1 MTADCVP
8 FPLTCTLPGGLLLD
22 LSGQAPARKRAR
34 YVHLDQLSDEELVE
48 KARTEPALASD
59 CLGIL
64 YRRFYPKVAYW
75 CLRVCGDR
83 DEAADLAQEVFVRVH
98 SRLGSFRG
106 ESRFSTWLYQVT
118 RSVAINRGESNR
130 RRSSPLTDL
139 DSAPEM
145 ADPLPDAQEALAR
158 AEAAGELRA
167 AMEELEPLEAKV
179 LYLHFA
185 DGLTLPRITELLG
198 LDNRSGAKAYIVSA
212 TRKLRRRFGVVKE
225 AARVAE

>member
-1 MTADCVP
+1 VAAFVELSRQGSLRHAAEVLHVTEQ
-8 FPLTCTLPGGLLLD
+8 GLRNRLLA
-22 LSGQAPARKRAR
+22 LEERLKVELYHKR
-34 YVHLDQLSDEELVE
+34 
-48 KARTEPALASD
+48 
-59 CLGIL
+59 
-64 YRRFYPKVAYW
+64 
-75 CLRVCGDR
+75 
-83 DEAADLAQEVFVRVH
+83 
-98 SRLGSFRG
+98 RG
-106 ESRFSTWLYQVT
+106 
-118 RSVAINRGESNR
+118 A

-145 ADPLPDAQEALAR
+145 ADPLPDAQEVLAR

-179 LYLHFA
+179 LYMHFA

>member
-1 MTADCVP
+1 M
-8 FPLTCTLPGGLLLD
+8 D
-22 LSGQAPARKRAR
+22 LEK
-34 YVHLDQLSDEELVE
+34 LSDEELVE
-48 KARTEPALASD
+48 KARTQPALASE

-75 CLRVCGDR
+75 CLRVCGSR
-83 DEAADLAQEVFVRVH
+83 EEAADLAQEVFLRVH

-130 RRSSPLTDL
+130 RRTAPLTEL
-139 DSAPEM
+139 EAAPEV
-145 ADPLPDAQEALAR
+145 ADPLPDAQEVLAR

-167 AMEELEPLEAKV
+167 AMEELEPLEARV

-185 DGLTLPRITELLG
+185 NGLTLPCITELLR
-198 LDNRSGAKAYIVSA
+198 LENRSGAKAFIVSA
-212 TRKLRRRFGVVKE
+212 TRKLRRRFGLVKE
-225 AARVAE
+225 VSRAAE

>member
-1 MTADCVP
+1 VT
-8 FPLTCTLPGGLLLD
+8 
-22 LSGQAPARKRAR
+22 
-34 YVHLDQLSDEELVE
+34 LDQLSDEELVE
-48 KARTEPALASD
+48 KARVEPTLASN
-59 CLGIL
+59 CLGVL

-83 DEAADLAQEVFVRVH
+83 EEAVDLAQEVFVRVH

-145 ADPLPDAQEALAR
+145 ADPLPDAQEVLAR

-179 LYLHFA
+179 LYMHFA

-212 TRKLRRRFGVVKE
+212 TRKLRRRYGLVKE

>member
-1 MTADCVP
+1 
-8 FPLTCTLPGGLLLD
+8 LD
-22 LSGQAPARKRAR
+22 R
-34 YVHLDQLSDEELVE
+34 LSDEELVE
-48 KARTEPALASD
+48 KARTEPAFASE
-59 CLGIL
+59 CLGVL
-64 YRRFYPKVAYW
+64 YQRFYSKVAYW
-75 CLRVCGDR
+75 CLRVCGNR

-145 ADPLPDAQEALAR
+145 ADPLPDAQEVLAR

-179 LYLHFA
+179 LYMHFA
-185 DGLTLPRITELLG
+185 NGLTLPRITELLG

>member
-8 FPLTCTLPGGLLLD
+8 FPVPCTLATGALFG
-22 LSGQAPARKRAR
+22 SRRAR
-34 YVHLDQLSDEELVE
+34 HVDLEQLSDEELVG
-48 KARTEPALASD
+48 KARSEPALASE
-59 CLGIL
+59 CLGVL
-64 YRRFYPKVAYW
+64 YRRFHRRVAHW

-83 DEAADLAQEVFVRVH
+83 DEAADLAQEVFIRVH

-130 RRSSPLTDL
+130 RRSSPLTGL

-145 ADPLPDAQEALAR
+145 ADPLPDAQEVLAR

-198 LDNRSGAKAYIVSA
+198 LDNRSGAKAFIVSA

>member
-1 MTADCVP
+1 M
-8 FPLTCTLPGGLLLD
+8 D
-22 LSGQAPARKRAR
+22 LE
-34 YVHLDQLSDEELVE
+34 QLSDEELVE
-48 KARTEPALASD
+48 KARVRPALASE

-75 CLRVCGDR
+75 CLRVCGSR
-83 DEAADLAQEVFVRVH
+83 EEAADLAQEVFLRVH

-130 RRSSPLTDL
+130 RRTSPLTDL
-139 DSAPEM
+139 EAAPEV
-145 ADPLPDAQEALAR
+145 ADPLPDAQEVLSR

-167 AMEELEPLEAKV
+167 AMEDLEPLEARV

-185 DGLTLPRITELLG
+185 NGLTLPRITEMLG

-212 TRKLRRRFGVVKE
+212 TRKLRRRYGLVKE
-225 AARVAE
+225 ASRVAE

>member
-8 FPLTCTLPGGLLLD
+8 FPVPCTLAPGSRFIRMGD
-22 LSGQAPARKRAR
+22 LRRAR
-34 YVHLDQLSDEELVE
+34 HVDLEQLSDEELAA
-48 KARTEPALASD
+48 KARASPGLASE
-59 CLGIL
+59 CLGVL

-75 CLRVCGDR
+75 CLRICGNR

-145 ADPLPDAQEALAR
+145 ADPLPDAQEVLAR

-185 DGLTLPRITELLG
+185 DGLTVPRITELLK
-198 LDNRSGAKAYIVSA
+198 LDNRSGAKAFIVSA

>member
-1 MTADCVP
+1 MD
-8 FPLTCTLPGGLLLD
+8 LD
-22 LSGQAPARKRAR
+22 R
-34 YVHLDQLSDEELVE
+34 LSDEELVE
-48 KARTEPALASD
+48 KARAEPALASE
-59 CLGIL
+59 CLGVL

-75 CLRVCGDR
+75 CLRVCGNR

-98 SRLGSFRG
+98 SRFGSFRG

-130 RRSSPLTDL
+130 RRSSPLADL

-145 ADPLPDAQEALAR
+145 ADPLPDAQEVLAR

-212 TRKLRRRFGVVKE
+212 TRKLRRRYGLVKE